1 MVPANYNKFAPQ
13 SRRWQH
19 LKIKA
24 ESQMQEFA
32 PQTGMATPIEKIIT
46 GRHAWTRADL
56 QESDWRVV
64 LTPAALEEI
73 RTTARVL
80 ARQPVP
86 LLALR
91 PDSFPMPHCRRAMS
105 RVSDVLANG
114 VKFAV
119 VERLPVKE
127 FSVEISKSIY
137 WMLSSMIS
145 RPVAQKLD
153 GTMIYDVIDTGA
165 KPLPGSGVR
174 PDKTNVD
181 LQFHNDNAYNAV
193 MPEVVGLLCI
203 RKSASGGTS
212 KVMSFTTAHNALLQA
227 FPDIL
232 PRLYEPFR
240 FDRQREHYPDEEPT
254 FTAPVFVNNGGELLA
269 RLAQHQIRN
278 GYAMKGGMDA
288 RTKQALQ
295 AIDTVFKEPALQ
307 FEFDMQPGD
316 MQFARNCEI
325 GHSRTEFQDFPE
337 PEKRRLLIRLWL
349 RDNGSPGYIG

>member
-1 MVPANYNKFAPQ
+1 
-13 SRRWQH
+13 
-19 LKIKA
+19 
-24 ESQMQEFA
+24 MQEFA
-32 PQTGMATPIEKIIT
+32 QRTGTAQPIERIIQ

-73 RTTARVL
+73 RTVASVL

-91 PDSFPMPHCRRAMS
+91 PDSFPMPHCRQAMS
-105 RVSDVLANG
+105 RVSEILADG
-114 VKFAV
+114 VKFAL
-119 VERLPVKE
+119 VEGLPVNE

-137 WMLSSMIS
+137 WMLSSMIG

-153 GTMIYDVIDTGA
+153 GTMIYDVTDTGA

-212 KVMSFTTAHNALLQA
+212 KVMSFATAHNALRES
-227 FPDIL
+227 FSDIL
-232 PRLYEPFR
+232 PRLYEPFW

-254 FTAPVFVNNGGELLA
+254 FAAPIFVNDGGELSA
-269 RLAQHQIRN
+269 RLGQHQIRN
-278 GYAMKGGMDA
+278 GYALKGGMDA
-288 RTKQALQ
+288 GTKEALA
-295 AIDTVFKEPALQ
+295 AIDTVFKDPSLQ

-325 GHSRTEFQDFPE
+325 GHSRTEFQDVPE
-337 PEKRRLLIRLWL
+337 PERKRLLVRLWL